1 MTKTRNQH
9 GTPSASQIANT
20 GMIAGDP
27 SGNGSN
33 ELATAGAASGAA
45 TEVQGAIMV
54 AMRFPRDEDV
64 AYGTII
70 KACQRPTF
78 QQKAVYSYPRGGTT
92 ISGPSVNLAREFARA
107 WRNIRYGFLVVSE
120 TEDSCH
126 VRGYAWDMETNTKIE
141 QDASFKTL
149 IYRKNKGW
157 IKPDE
162 REKRELINKHGA
174 IAERN
179 CLLKILPADMVE
191 DVVAEIRKNQA
202 KGIRNDM
209 EQHRKAIVGAFATIN
224 VTSEQ
229 LESFLTHPLTE
240 ITAEC
245 LMQLREIYTAIH
257 DGSARWADY
266 HKTKTDE
273 KPKPKTGGEAATM
286 DDLMNGEAV
295 KGEAAKPA
303 DHREPDLV
311 PDAKDTPPEEL
322 AKEDPPADHIADDR
336 KMVGAVSGEPVESV
350 LVQYE
355 QRIAAA
361 IHLKELDEITS
372 EAGRDTSLND
382 SQFEGLRDL
391 VSEARRRIADRKG
404 LSS

>member
-1 MTKTRNQH
+1 MTNQLTKRNQH
-9 GTPSASQIANT
+9 GTPSANQIANG

-27 SGNGSN
+27 GGSN
-33 ELATAGAASGAA
+33 ELASAGASAGA
-45 TEVQGAIMV
+45 TSEIQGAIMV
-54 AMRFPRDEDV
+54 AMKFPRDEDV

-149 IYRKNKGW
+149 IYRKSKGW

-191 DVVAEIRKNQA
+191 DVVVEIKKNQA

-209 EQHRKAIVGAFATIN
+209 EQHRKAIVGAFATIS

-229 LESFLTHPLTE
+229 LEAYLGCRLVE
-240 ITAEC
+240 ITAED
-245 LMQLREIYTAIH
+245 LMRLREIYTAIH
-257 DGSARWADY
+257 DGSARWSDY
-266 HKTKTDE
+266 QKTETPKA
-273 KPKPKTGGEAATM
+273 PKPKTGGEAATM
-286 DDLMNGEAV
+286 DDLIGGEAV

-303 DHREPDLV
+303 AHRKVEKPDPLADFPDDPDHVPTVLPDGESV
-311 PDAKDTPPEEL
+311 TGPVSPQEL
-322 AKEDPPADHIADDR
+322 A
-336 KMVGAVSGEPVESV
+336 
-350 LVQYE
+350 LVAYE

-361 IHLKELDEITS
+361 KHLKDLDAVIAA
-372 EAGRDTSLND
+372 AGQDDALND
-382 SQFEGLRDL
+382 AQFEDL
-391 VSEARRRIADRKG
+391 SGWVSEARDRIAQTKG
-404 LSS
+404 LGK